1 MGGVDTW
8 SKLGV
13 VGANSVVTGRRAGVT
28 RREATANG
36 VVHDLL
42 EGLLH
47 PVDLFRDHPGYVGIE
62 GESGSHLRHH
72 DALLF

>member
-1 MGGVDTW
+1 
-8 SKLGV
+8 
-13 VGANSVVTGRRAGVT
+13 VT